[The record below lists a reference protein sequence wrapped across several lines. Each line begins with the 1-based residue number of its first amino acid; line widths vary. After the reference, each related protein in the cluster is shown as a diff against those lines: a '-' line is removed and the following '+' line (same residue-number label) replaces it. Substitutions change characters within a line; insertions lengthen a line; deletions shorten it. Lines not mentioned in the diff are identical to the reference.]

1 VRHALI
7 AVHLVQEARAAADA
21 EADERQARQ
30 APATPQA
37 HPEPRPRSRRLATM
51 ARRARAMVARPA

>member
-7 AVHLVQEARAAADA
+7 AVHLVQQARTAA
-21 EADERQARQ
+21 EAEAEERQARQ

-37 HPEPRPRSRRLATM
+37 HLEPRPRRLATL